1 MVRRNDEG
9 GNMLTN
15 EMRIKIYE
23 DTINKIKENE
33 NWVCYKE
40 AIIYGEQYSF
50 HIPSGKY
57 DTAVI
62 VEDIDSYEAIKVFS
76 LEEGKTCVLNFANAY
91 IPGGGVLKGYS
102 AQEEEL
108 CRRSSLHLSLTS
120 EASRQFYKKNN
131 ECRSLF
137 NDNSLILS
145 PNVLVIKDKN
155 YELLGEPI
163 DTAVVTMPAPNMMS
177 IQAEAFKNDL
187 FMLFDTDIDRV
198 DFTKEIRK
206 KINLVLEKKMSRIL
220 GCMIEQGYVDIVLG
234 AWGAGAFGHN
244 AYDIAKFFKNV
255 ISSNFNG
262 CFRTIVFAVLDNT
275 EEKTKVKAFKDIFEQ
290 VGENDG

>member
-1 MVRRNDEG
+1 MVRGNGEG

-15 EMRIKIYE
+15 ENRIEIYE
-23 DTINKIKENE
+23 DTMNKIRENK

-40 AIIYGEQYSF
+40 AIIYDGQYDF
-50 HIPSGKY
+50 HIPNTKY
-57 DTAVI
+57 DTTI
-62 VEDIDSYEAIKVFS
+62 VVGDVDSYEAIKAFN
-76 LEEGKTCVLNFANAY
+76 LEEEKTCVLNFANAY
-91 IPGGGVLKGYS
+91 LPGGGVLKGYT

-120 EASRQFYKKNN
+120 EASSLFYKKNN

-145 PNVLVIKDKN
+145 PRVLVIKDKN
-155 YELLGEPI
+155 YELLKVPI
-163 DTAVVTMPAPNMMS
+163 EIAVVTMPAPNMVS

-187 FMLFDTDIDRV
+187 FMLFSGHTDSL
-198 DFTKEIRK
+198 DFTKDIRE
-206 KINLVLEKKMSRIL
+206 KIDLVLETKMSRIL
-220 GCMIEQGYVDIVLG
+220 GCMLEQGYVDVVLG

-244 AYDIAKFFKNV
+244 AYNIAKLFKNV
-255 ISSNFNG
+255 ISSRFNG

-275 EEKTKVKAFKDIFEQ
+275 EEKVKVKAFRDIFDQ

>member
-9 GNMLTN
+9 GNILTN
-15 EMRIKIYE
+15 EKRIKIYE
-23 DTINKIKENE
+23 DTIDKIRENE

-40 AIIYGEQYSF
+40 AIIYDEQYCF
-50 HIPSGKY
+50 HIPSIEY
-57 DTAVI
+57 DTTII
-62 VEDIDSYEAIKVFS
+62 VDDIDSYEAIRAFG
-76 LEEGKTCVLNFANAY
+76 LEKEKTCVLNFANAY
-91 IPGGGVLKGYS
+91 IPGGGVLKGYA

-108 CRRSSLHLSLTS
+108 CRRSSLHLSLIS
-120 EASRQFYKKNN
+120 EASSSFYKNNN

-155 YELLGEPI
+155 YELLREPI

-177 IQAEAFKNDL
+177 VQAEAFKNDL
-187 FMLFDTDIDRV
+187 FMLFGTDIDRI
-198 DFTKEIRK
+198 DFNKEIRK
-206 KINLVLEKKMSRIL
+206 RIDLVLEKKMSRIL
-220 GCMIEQGYVDIVLG
+220 GCMIEQGYVDVVLG

-244 AYDIAKFFKNV
+244 AYDIAKLFKNV
-255 ISSNFNG
+255 IRSSFNG

-275 EEKTKVKAFKDIFEQ
+275 EEKIKVKAFRDVFEQ
-290 VGENDG
+290 AGENDG